1 MKGDSVPRAVAG
13 LLALVVTVSLPVAA
27 RSETTS
33 PVGYGVAATKDLY
46 SGVEYLKLAKPNGP
60 VVAHVAHVLPGAPV
74 ELRVVNAFDR
84 ISTSPGDLETT
95 SSMCG
100 RIHCIVGVNGDF
112 HKIGVPAGAV
122 IVDGRMLHSPEA
134 DRPQL
139 TVMKDGRLVAGTF
152 AWSGSLSGINGT
164 QLPLTAVNAEPG
176 ANGLA
181 VFTPEHGPGTESS
194 SRVELVVRASGVGT
208 LNQPT
213 YLELVS
219 LRDGGGPIPP
229 DGAVLSG
236 DGSAGQRLRDMWSR
250 RQQATAPARLLI
262 SSPIDARMSLG
273 VEPVVLRDGQRG
285 TPWRDP
291 NVINPSQPH
300 TLIGWNKE
308 GNVYLVAVDGRQ
320 AASEGVTMA
329 EAADL
334 LLSLGATDAVSLDGG
349 GGTTFVAGRSVW
361 NRPSDND
368 PARPANYVERG
379 ATNAFVVMPRPAAPV
394 PSTAPT
400 GPTKAVEPRSAAPEP
415 ATDASDGSGFG
426 SIPWSGGPTGI
437 DGVGL
442 IGVDGQPTADPL
454 SVGPSAAG
462 SATGRRG
469 QAATPN
475 DENVEP
481 DGSVDQERSLVSQ
494 AHSDKRDR
502 DQESAKGD
510 DLQST
515 LSAATSPS
523 TPDPPDK
530 GRDVIPNAFGALVA
544 AAAFGGAGSLVALAR
559 RRSKSRRSALPFAVH
574 VVATVVDEVEPDA
587 AAPVELQLADPE
599 PAVDE
604 VSIDAFAVVVG
615 GEGARQWQ
623 DRPAD
628 LVDDPAEL
636 VDAEERLRVVDLRL
650 VLGLHELVLD
660 VEAMRASR
668 CS

>member
-1 MKGDSVPRAVAG
+1 VPRAVAG
-13 LLALVVTVSLPVAA
+13 LLAFVVVVALPVAA
-27 RSETTS
+27 RSQTTT
-33 PVGYGVAATKDLY
+33 PDGYGVAATKDL
-46 SGVEYLKLAKPNGP
+46 STGVEYLKLAKTNGP
-60 VVAHVAHVLPGAPV
+60 VVAHVAHVSPGAPV
-74 ELRVVNAFDR
+74 DLRVVNAFDR
-84 ISTSPGDLETT
+84 ISTSPKDLETT
-95 SSMCG
+95 SSMCA

-122 IVDGRMLHSPEA
+122 IVDGRMLHSPEP

-152 AWSGSLSGINGT
+152 AWSGSLSGISGT
-164 QLPLTAVNAEPG
+164 QLPLAAVNAEPA

-181 VFTPEHGPGTESS
+181 VFTPEHGPSTESS

-208 LNQPT
+208 LNQPM

-236 DGSAGQRLRDMWSR
+236 DGSAGQRLRDMWAR

-273 VEPVVLRDGQRG
+273 VEPVVLRDGQRA

-334 LLSLGATDAVSLDGG
+334 LLGLGATDAVSLDGG
-349 GGTTFVAGRSVW
+349 GGTTFVAGGSVW

-368 PARPANYVERG
+368 PARPANSVERG
-379 ATNAFVVMPRPAAPV
+379 ATNAFVVMARPAKP
-394 PSTAPT
+394 TASPT
-400 GPTKAVEPRSAAPEP
+400 NAIEPQNAVPEP
-415 ATDASDGSGFG
+415 TADGSDGSGFG
-426 SIPWSGGPTGI
+426 SIPWSGGPTAI

-475 DENVEP
+475 GENAEP
-481 DGSVDQERSLVSQ
+481 DGSVDQGQPPVAQ
-494 AHSDKRDR
+494 ARSDKRGGDPA
-502 DQESAKGD
+502 SAKDD

-523 TPDPPDK
+523 TPDPPAK
-530 GRDVIPNAFGALVA
+530 GKDVIPNAFGALVA
-544 AAAFGGAGSLVALAR
+544 AAAFGGAGSRVALTR
-559 RRSKSRRSALPFAVH
+559 RRPRPRCSAVPFAVH
-574 VVATVVDEVEPDA
+574 VVPTVVDEVEPDA
-587 AAPVELQLADPE
+587 AAPVELHLADPE
-599 PAVDE
+599 PPVDE

-628 LVDDPAEL
+628 P
-636 VDAEERLRVVDLRL
+636 VDAEEVVEGVRLVDLHL
-650 VLGLHELVLD
+650 VLGLHELVIELP
-660 VEAMRASR
+660 A
-668 CS
+668 